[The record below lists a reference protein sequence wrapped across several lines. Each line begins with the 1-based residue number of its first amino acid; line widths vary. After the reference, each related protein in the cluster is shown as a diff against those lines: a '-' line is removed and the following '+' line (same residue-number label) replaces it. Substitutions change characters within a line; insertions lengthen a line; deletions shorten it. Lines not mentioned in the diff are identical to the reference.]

1 MQPRGSP
8 LTEKNRDGQVNCE
21 HERDHERSDAGCF
34 DAASRDD
41 VRVQLLKEGL
51 QHIQEKDAAQPEP
64 DRGRQGDSPLK
75 IDLIIKICLPR
86 PATGDRFEDI
96 RGSELQRGRDQHA
109 EQENQRDPDESF
121 LDRPAFDQR
130 IDEQDECQCSDAI
143 DRAVRAEQDAPVREA
158 PLIDDDFEE
167 YLVAPADDGVQREI
181 QHCRIWC
188 GELRF

>member
-8 LTEKNRDGQVNCE
+8 LPEKERGGKVQRE
-21 HERDHERSDAGCF
+21 YKRDHKRNDAWRF

-41 VRVQLLKEGL
+41 ERVQLLKEGL

-64 DRGRQGDSPLK
+64 DRGRQSDSPLK
-75 IDLIIKICLPR
+75 IDLVIDICLPW
-86 PATGDRFEDI
+86 PAAGDRFEDI
-96 RGSELQRGRDQHA
+96 GGGELQGSRDQKA

-130 IDEQDECQCSDAI
+130 IDKQDECQRADAV
-143 DRAVRAEQDAPVREA
+143 DRAVRTEQDAPVREA

-167 YLVAPADDGVQREI
+167 HLVAPADDGVQREI
-181 QHCRIWC
+181 QHCRVRC